1 MSSKRLSLRFN
12 LNNPGD
18 LAAWEYLHRLDGDSI
33 NKEIISMINAS
44 KQNNDLR
51 ELLRQTIT
59 VAMQGMALQPVAKKE
74 EIKRQDISKADAL
87 KMFGDRG
94 EVYKTE
100 LISELEDG
108 TITTYTQGSFTDL
121 CRGPHLQN
129 TSYLK
134 AVKIFIQFA
143 GSNIFFLKHN
153 LQKLHKCATLLL
165 QKFIH
170 FPF

>member
-59 VAMQGMALQPVAKKE
+59 VAMQGMALQRRSPVNAG
-74 EIKRQDISKADAL
+74 I
-87 KMFGDRG
+87 GT
-94 EVYKTE
+94 KTCWHI
-100 LISELEDG
+100 LISMTEER
-108 TITTYTQGSFTDL
+108 S
-121 CRGPHLQN
+121 
-129 TSYLK
+129 
-134 AVKIFIQFA
+134 
-143 GSNIFFLKHN
+143 
-153 LQKLHKCATLLL
+153 
-165 QKFIH
+165 
-170 FPF
+170 

>member
-59 VAMQGMALQPVAKKE
+59 VAMQGMALQPVEKKAE
-74 EIKRQDISKADAL
+74 
-87 KMFGDRG
+87 
-94 EVYKTE
+94 
-100 LISELEDG
+100 ISENGRRMAMKKSELRELYLMMFPEYPDIVNITQLQSMLGISRHLAYDLINDG
-108 TITTYTQGSFTDL
+108 YIRGLKIGNAFRIPKVNVIEYVMDQGKS
-121 CRGPHLQN
+121 
-129 TSYLK
+129 
-134 AVKIFIQFA
+134 AI
-143 GSNIFFLKHN
+143 
-153 LQKLHKCATLLL
+153 
-165 QKFIH
+165 
-170 FPF
+170 